1 MCPTNA
7 KSAALNQR
15 PPRILSCGVVVVRR
29 DGNDWRLL
37 LLRAYQYWDFPKG
50 RTEKNETPLQ
60 AAYREVA
67 EETGITDLSLDWGED
82 YIETGP
88 YARGKVARYY
98 LASTQKKDVV
108 LGIAPE
114 LGTPEHHEWRWVK
127 RAEAYRLSAPRVQ
140 QVLDWAC
147 PRLT

>member
-7 KSAALNQR
+7 EKAGLAQR
-15 PPRILSCGVVVVRR
+15 PPRILSCGAVVARR
-29 DGNDWRLL
+29 HKNDWLLL

-50 RTEKNETPLQ
+50 RTEKDETPMQ

-88 YARGKVARYY
+88 YARGKIARYY
-98 LASTQKKDVV
+98 LASTQTKNVI

-114 LGTPEHHEWRWVK
+114 LGVPEHHEWRWVT
-127 RAEAYRLSAPRVQ
+127 RAEAYRITAPRVQ
-140 QVLDWAC
+140 QVLDWAFT
-147 PRLT
+147 RLT

>member
-7 KSAALNQR
+7 EKAGLAQR
-15 PPRILSCGVVVVRR
+15 PPRILSCGAVVARR
-29 DGNDWRLL
+29 HKNDWLLL

-50 RTEKNETPLQ
+50 RTEKDETPLQ

-67 EETGITDLSLDWGED
+67 EETGITDLSLDWGQD

-98 LASTQKKDVV
+98 LASTQTTNVV

-114 LGTPEHHEWRWVK
+114 LGVPEHHEWRWVSC
-127 RAEAYRLSAPRVQ
+127 AEAYRITAPRVQ
-140 QVLDWAC
+140 QVLDWAFT
-147 PRLT
+147 RLT